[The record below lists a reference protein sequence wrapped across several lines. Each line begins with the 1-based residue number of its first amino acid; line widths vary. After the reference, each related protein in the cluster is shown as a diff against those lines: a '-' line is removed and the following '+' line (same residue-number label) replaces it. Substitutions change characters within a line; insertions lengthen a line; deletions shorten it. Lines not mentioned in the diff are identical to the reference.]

1 MNLQH
6 LPVDY
11 MFSTTGSNGGNA
23 ILSSPFVAHTD
34 MRMSGENPAMNRS
47 VSSNISFAASAVSG
61 AGNIRSEGKLAA
73 PCVCY
78 QAKEKEAL
86 SDTLRRAGKM
96 CDLTSSTP
104 STLLSQDQIHFSQDC
119 AST

>member
-1 MNLQH
+1 MKLQH
-6 LPVDY
+6 LPLDY
-11 MFSTTGSNGGNA
+11 MFSATGSNGGNA

-34 MRMSGENPAMNRS
+34 MRMSGENPTMDQS

-86 SDTLRRAGKM
+86 SDTLRRAGKR
-96 CDLTSSTP
+96 CDLSSTTP
-104 STLLSQDQIHFSQDC
+104 SALIPKDQIHFSQDC